1 MIRCDHRT
9 TLIGSAV
16 DDRECTVKKGRHRRY
31 EEARALK
38 RGPDLDI
45 EGILDDLSSD
55 RDDRPGGDPDDFDVL
70 RADSDALRAGGT
82 EVDPEAATTDAD
94 FDDVDDEIDDE
105 LDDEIPA

>member
-1 MIRCDHRT
+1 M
-9 TLIGSAV
+9 
-16 DDRECTVKKGRHRRY
+16 KKGRHRRY

-70 RADSDALRAGGT
+70 QADGADTAPAAEASD
-82 EVDPEAATTDAD
+82 DQ
-94 FDDVDDEIDDE
+94 VDDEYDDE

>member
-1 MIRCDHRT
+1 M
-9 TLIGSAV
+9 
-16 DDRECTVKKGRHRRY
+16 KKGRHRRY

-55 RDDRPGGDPDDFDVL
+55 RNDRPGGDPDDFDVL
-70 RADSDALRAGGT
+70 QADGVDTVPTAEASD
-82 EVDPEAATTDAD
+82 DQ
-94 FDDVDDEIDDE
+94 VDDEYDDE

>member
-1 MIRCDHRT
+1 MIPRGRRA
-9 TLIGSAV
+9 TLGRSAV
-16 DDRECTVKKGRHRRY
+16 EDRECTVKKGRHRRY

-70 RADSDALRAGGT
+70 QADGADASPTAEAT
-82 EVDPEAATTDAD
+82 DDHVDGE
-94 FDDVDDEIDDE
+94 F
-105 LDDEIPA
+105 DDEIPA

>member
-1 MIRCDHRT
+1 M
-9 TLIGSAV
+9 
-16 DDRECTVKKGRHRRY
+16 KKGRHRRY

-55 RDDRPGGDPDDFDVL
+55 RNDRPGGDPDDFDVL
-70 RADSDALRAGGT
+70 QADGADTAPAAEAG
-82 EVDPEAATTDAD
+82 
-94 FDDVDDEIDDE
+94 DDQVDDEYDDE

>member
-1 MIRCDHRT
+1 MILRVRRA
-9 TLIGSAV
+9 TLGRSAV
-16 DDRECTVKKGRHRRY
+16 EDRECTVKKGRHRRY

-70 RADSDALRAGGT
+70 QADGAGT
-82 EVDPEAATTDAD
+82 TPEAEAT
-94 FDDVDDEIDDE
+94 DDQVDDEF
-105 LDDEIPA
+105 DDEIPA

>member
-1 MIRCDHRT
+1 MILRVRRA
-9 TLIGSAV
+9 TLGRSAV
-16 DDRECTVKKGRHRRY
+16 EDRECTVKKGRHRRY

-55 RDDRPGGDPDDFDVL
+55 RNDRPGGDPDDFDVL
-70 RADSDALRAGGT
+70 QADGVDTVPAAEASD
-82 EVDPEAATTDAD
+82 DQ
-94 FDDVDDEIDDE
+94 VDDEYDDE

>member
-1 MIRCDHRT
+1 MILRVRRA
-9 TLIGSAV
+9 TLGRSAV
-16 DDRECTVKKGRHRRY
+16 EDRECTVKKGRHRRY

-55 RDDRPGGDPDDFDVL
+55 RNDRPGGDPDDFDVL
-70 RADSDALRAGGT
+70 QADGVDTVPTAEASD
-82 EVDPEAATTDAD
+82 DQ
-94 FDDVDDEIDDE
+94 VDDEYDDE